1 MELLVLGISHN
12 TAPVALRERLALTE
26 RAATRFMTELVARDE
41 VDEAVAIS
49 TCNRTEIY
57 LVTADP
63 VRAEAELLGKLA
75 RRADIRPTELAQVVY
90 SPRNCDAA
98 RQLYRVTAGLD
109 SMIVGEA
116 EVQGQVRRA
125 YEAALEAGTTGPMT
139 NRLFGAALQAG
150 KRVRSETGIARERVS
165 ISSVA
170 VDLAR
175 DVVGD
180 LESRSVVII
189 GAGET
194 AELTAQ
200 ALVDQGVRTVFVA
213 NRHADRARS
222 LADRFG
228 GEVGSL
234 ESLPAR
240 LQEADIVVSS
250 TSSPHPI
257 VEADDLAEVMRV
269 RDGRPLVLIDI
280 AVPRDIEHACGEL
293 DGVSVYDMDDLQAV
307 VRRNLSVREAERS
320 RADAVVEEEIQRFA
334 RWLAQLD
341 VMPTIASLRE
351 HGAEIVDQVLAENAG
366 RWETL
371 SPRDLARVEA
381 VARAVM
387 QRLLHEPTIRLKE
400 SGHGRQQVL
409 RELFGLDEGGRGGA
423 GAVGRDGARGAG
435 GRQRPPAQAPGVRI
449 GTRGSALALA
459 QARQVAK
466 LLDGGEHELVEVVT
480 SGDRGEAVSDK
491 ERWVRELD
499 AALLD
504 GAVDCAVH
512 SAKDVPAQ
520 LPEGIVIAAVPP
532 RADPRDALCGAA
544 ALAALA
550 AGARVGTSSLR
561 RAAQVRALR
570 DDLAVVD
577 LRGNVDTRLRKLEDG
592 DYDAIVLA
600 AAGLERLGRGD
611 AGTPLEELVPAS
623 GQGCLAVTT
632 RAGEESLVAAIDD
645 PAAARAL
652 AAERALVRALEA
664 DCHTP
669 VGAHAEV
676 LGSDALRLRAFVGAA
691 DGSAWVR
698 DELDGADPERLGAA
712 VAQRLLS
719 AGAREVLAL

>member
-26 RAATRFMTELVARDE
+26 RAATRFMTELVAHE
-41 VDEAVAIS
+41 EIDEAVAIS

-57 LVTADP
+57 LVAADP
-63 VRAEAELLGKLA
+63 VRAEAELLSKLA
-75 RRADIRPTELAQVVY
+75 RRADIRPTELAPVVY

-98 RQLYRVTAGLD
+98 R
-109 SMIVGEA
+109 
-116 EVQGQVRRA
+116 
-125 YEAALEAGTTGPMT
+125 EAGTTGPMT
-139 NRLFGAALQAG
+139 NRLFSAALQAG
-150 KRVRSETGIARERVS
+150 KRVRTETGIARERVS

-175 DVVGD
+175 EVVGD
-180 LESRSVVII
+180 LESRSVIII

-222 LADRFG
+222 LAERFG

-234 ESLPAR
+234 DSLPAR
-240 LQEADIVVSS
+240 LDQADIVVSS

-371 SPRDLARVEA
+371 SPRDIARVEA
-381 VARAVM
+381 VARSVM

-400 SGHGRQQVL
+400 SGHGRQQVV
-409 RELFGLDEGGRGGA
+409 RELFGLDEGL
-423 GAVGRDGARGAG
+423 
-435 GRQRPPAQAPGVRI
+435 PEAQAPEA
-449 GTRGSALALA
+449 GSAS
-459 QARQVAK
+459 
-466 LLDGGEHELVEVVT
+466 E
-480 SGDRGEAVSDK
+480 
-491 ERWVRELD
+491 
-499 AALLD
+499 
-504 GAVDCAVH
+504 
-512 SAKDVPAQ
+512 
-520 LPEGIVIAAVPP
+520 
-532 RADPRDALCGAA
+532 AA
-544 ALAALA
+544 A
-550 AGARVGTSSLR
+550 
-561 RAAQVRALR
+561 
-570 DDLAVVD
+570 
-577 LRGNVDTRLRKLEDG
+577 
-592 DYDAIVLA
+592 
-600 AAGLERLGRGD
+600 
-611 AGTPLEELVPAS
+611 
-623 GQGCLAVTT
+623 
-632 RAGEESLVAAIDD
+632 
-645 PAAARAL
+645 
-652 AAERALVRALEA
+652 
-664 DCHTP
+664 
-669 VGAHAEV
+669 
-676 LGSDALRLRAFVGAA
+676 
-691 DGSAWVR
+691 
-698 DELDGADPERLGAA
+698 
-712 VAQRLLS
+712 
-719 AGAREVLAL
+719 